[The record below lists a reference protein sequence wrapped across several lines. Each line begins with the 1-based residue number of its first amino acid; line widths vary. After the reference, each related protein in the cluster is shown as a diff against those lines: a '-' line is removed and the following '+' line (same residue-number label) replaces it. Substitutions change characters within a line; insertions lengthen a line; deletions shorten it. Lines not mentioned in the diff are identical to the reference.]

1 MWEKIMESALANG
14 IWAVLFLI
22 MLIYQLKDSRKRE
35 DKYQKVIFQ
44 LSENIGAL
52 DILNKN
58 IIDVKSGV
66 DDMKKDIS
74 AVKSDIKEIK
84 TDTVKNKSLKIKKA
98 G

>member
-58 IIDVKSGV
+58 IIDVKTGIS
-66 DDMKKDIS
+66 DIKKDINS
-74 AVKSDIKEIK
+74 VKTDVKEMK
-84 TDTVKNKSLKIKKA
+84 TDTVKNKALKIKKA